1 MCGRYVSTRRPQ
13 DLAQLFH
20 AAEWSPTEALA
31 PNWNV
36 APTDDV
42 SAVMERAPRGHGL
55 ESLVGLGERAAERR
69 GH

>member
-20 AAEWSPTEALA
+20 ADEWPATEALA

-36 APTDDV
+36 APYQ
-42 SAVMERAPRGHGL
+42 
-55 ESLVGLGERAAERR
+55 
-69 GH
+69 